1 MKTRL
6 SRVVLA
12 SGLLVG
18 SILLA
23 NIAFLPFHARAASQ
37 QASGAAKL
45 TIDYPL
51 SGSIFPP
58 EITPPTLLWH
68 DSSAASDWMIEVS
81 FGGRTPF
88 MRVNSAG
95 EYLQP
100 GELDTRAGTSL
111 EWTQEQQ
118 STHTWKPDDKTWKQI
133 KQLSLHA
140 PATIRITG
148 YADGDAAQPLSTG
161 SVTIF
166 SSPDPV
172 GAPNF
177 YRDVPLMIAPL
188 VGPGAIQPLPP
199 SALPLIEW
207 ELRVIGQ
214 PRSHTVMENLPTC
227 ANCHSFSRDGRTM
240 GLDMDGPRN
249 DKGLY
254 ALVSTSKSMTITNRD
269 VLRWAS
275 FKEDAGALTF
285 DPTVKRFGFMS

>member
-1 MKTRL
+1 V
-6 SRVVLA
+6 S
-12 SGLLVG
+12 
-18 SILLA
+18 
-23 NIAFLPFHARAASQ
+23 IAFWPFPARAASQ
-37 QASGAAKL
+37 QAGSVAKL
-45 TIDYPL
+45 TVDYPL
-51 SGSIFPP
+51 PGSIFPP
-58 EITPPTLLWH
+58 EITPPTFLWH
-68 DSSAASDWMIEVS
+68 DSSTASHWVIEVS
-81 FGGRTPF
+81 VGRHGETL
-88 MRVNSAG
+88 RVNAAG
-95 EYLQP
+95 EFLQP
-100 GELDTRAGTSL
+100 GELDTRAGTTL

-118 STHTWKPDDKTWKQI
+118 STRTWKPDEKTWERI
-133 KQLSLHA
+133 KQLSVQE

-148 YADGDAAQPLSTG
+148 YADGGVAQPLSTG
-161 SVTIF
+161 SVTI
-166 SSPDPV
+166 STSPDPV
-172 GAPNF
+172 GAPIF

-199 SALPLIEW
+199 SALPLIKW
-207 ELRVIGQ
+207 ELRDIAQ

-254 ALVSTSKSMTITNRD
+254 AVVSISKDMTITNRD